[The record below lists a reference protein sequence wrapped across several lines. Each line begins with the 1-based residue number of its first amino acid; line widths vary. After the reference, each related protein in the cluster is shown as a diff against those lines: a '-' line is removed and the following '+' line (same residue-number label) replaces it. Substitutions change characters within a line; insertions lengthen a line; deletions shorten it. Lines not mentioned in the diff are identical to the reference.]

1 MTVIARRIALVVG
14 SLVLLLVL
22 VAAGG
27 YVVSEVKIHH
37 KYDIAS
43 ESIPIPTDSLSIARG
58 RHLARAMAKCTDC
71 HGEDLGGRIMVSDP
85 AMGKWVTSNLTRGQG
100 GIGGTLRDDD
110 WVRAI
115 RHGVGH
121 DGRPLLIM
129 PAIVYQNLS
138 AGDVGQI
145 IAYVKSVPPVDRE
158 LPPLSIG
165 PVARGLIAT
174 NTVPFFDAA
183 RVDHAVQAP
192 ALAPLDGP
200 TPEFGKYIVHT
211 AGCEDCHGPTLAG
224 GKIETGD
231 PSWPPAANI
240 TPTGLNEY
248 DEAAFFTVL
257 RTGVRPR
264 GSKINEA
271 MPWVWTR
278 EMTDDEIRA
287 VWLYLKTVP
296 PKEFGAR

>member
-115 RHGVGH
+115 RHRNASICGNMPQASATGSPAPHSSRRWSNGSTRVLC
-121 DGRPLLIM
+121 GRVRI
-129 PAIVYQNLS
+129 AS
-138 AGDVGQI
+138 AC
-145 IAYVKSVPPVDRE
+145 
-158 LPPLSIG
+158 
-165 PVARGLIAT
+165 
-174 NTVPFFDAA
+174 
-183 RVDHAVQAP
+183 
-192 ALAPLDGP
+192 
-200 TPEFGKYIVHT
+200 
-211 AGCEDCHGPTLAG
+211 GCGRRQ
-224 GKIETGD
+224 
-231 PSWPPAANI
+231 W
-240 TPTGLNEY
+240 
-248 DEAAFFTVL
+248 
-257 RTGVRPR
+257 
-264 GSKINEA
+264 
-271 MPWVWTR
+271 
-278 EMTDDEIRA
+278 
-287 VWLYLKTVP
+287 
-296 PKEFGAR
+296 